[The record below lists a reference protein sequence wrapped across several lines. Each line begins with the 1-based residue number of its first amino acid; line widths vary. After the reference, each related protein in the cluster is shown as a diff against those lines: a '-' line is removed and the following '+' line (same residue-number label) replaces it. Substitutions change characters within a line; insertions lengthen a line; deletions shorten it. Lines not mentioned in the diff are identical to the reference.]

1 MFPASLSN
9 AYHLSSD
16 ADAALVECLDGNFV
30 AFSKLPQNVSPRNAA
45 ILEDQFASA
54 GRPDAEFVL
63 LFADRKSWKIAF
75 NKECSNS
82 FVTLVRT
89 DVGEHDKKVC
99 FDSVRDPQLPAIQNK
114 MIAFIRR
121 PARESKCVTAGAR
134 FRQRVSANHVFRESR
149 KVLAFLVARCPSHNG
164 IVYQRVLHIDEHAE
178 GRVHT
183 GNFLN
188 CKNRHE
194 KAARTAAEFFRNVN
208 SHQAELEQ
216 FRNDA
221 LLELRFLVHL
231 SDERADSRFGERPA
245 R

>member
-16 ADAALVECLDGNFV
+16 ADTALVESLDGNFV
-30 AFSKLPQNVSPRNAA
+30 TLSKLTQNVAPRNPA

-63 LFADRKSWKIAF
+63 LFADGKSWKIAF

-82 FVTLVRT
+82 FVTLLRT
-89 DVGEHDKKVC
+89 DVGE
-99 FDSVRDPQLPAIQNK
+99 QNK
-114 MIAFIRR
+114 MIAFIGR
-121 PARESKCVTAGAR
+121 PGRQSKCVAAGAR
-134 FRQRVSANHVFRESR
+134 LRQRISANHIFRQLR
-149 KVLAFLVARCPSHNG
+149 KVLASLVARCPTHNG

-178 GRVHT
+178 GRVDT

-194 KAARTAAEFFRNVN
+194 KAARTAAEFFGNVN

-216 FRNDA
+216 FRNNA

-231 SDERADSRFGERPA
+231 SDERTDSSFGERPA
-245 R
+245 RVAKQHLVFG